1 MQKLIEDVHLS
12 QYQMSACTYIF
23 YMRILKYSSYV
34 ILCTYQQTAF
44 TEGSD
49 KMFK

>member
-1 MQKLIEDVHLS
+1 MYILS
-12 QYQMSACTYIF
+12 QYQMSACIY
-23 YMRILKYSSYV
+23 YMRTLKYSSYV